1 MNPPSSGQER
11 EIAAMKE
18 TTNRTTATA
27 PTEGVL
33 IRFDP
38 NHLEIVSEAADYLGL
53 PRSAWMRS
61 LVIREAREV
70 LASKAEDPREVGGK
84 KKSA

>member
-1 MNPPSSGQER
+1 MADGSTSP
-11 EIAAMKE
+11 A
-18 TTNRTTATA
+18 
-27 PTEGVL
+27 TEGVL

-38 NHLEIVSEAADYLGL
+38 NHLQLVSEAADYLGL

-70 LASKAEDPREVGGK
+70 LAAKAEDPREAKTAK
-84 KKSA
+84 KRSA

>member
-1 MNPPSSGQER
+1 
-11 EIAAMKE
+11 MKK
-18 TTNRTTATA
+18 TRATTA

-70 LASKAEDPREVGGK
+70 LATKAGDPREVGGK

>member
-1 MNPPSSGQER
+1 
-11 EIAAMKE
+11 MKE
-18 TTNRTTATA
+18 TTNRSTAAA

-70 LASKAEDPREVGGK
+70 LAAKEHDPREGK
-84 KKSA
+84 AKAKKSA